1 MTTAFLALIRKDL
14 LLYFRDRR
22 SVVMSFIAPIA
33 IASFLAV
40 ALGGIGRPARP
51 SRVTIALVDED
62 DSRVS
67 QLVYSKLSSSE
78 LLDLRRLDR
87 ASAQDQVRNG
97 KLSIAAILPKNFGSA
112 AARAFSQGGEG
123 KPDLEI
129 LYDPSRLAE
138 RQLVE
143 GILTGKVVEAV
154 SAEVFSPPKGSG
166 FFDEALAQF
175 DQNPA
180 IPVKRKEDLKTLV
193 DDLGWL
199 QRRQAAGGPT
209 GFSGLSIPF
218 TTTSEA
224 ITARKG
230 QIYDGVAHSFSGMG
244 VQFILFMGIEAGVAL
259 LLQRQRGLWSRLR
272 SAPVSKTV
280 LLGSRAL
287 SSAICAFLILVVMFL
302 FARVVFGVRIE
313 GSYAGFALVGVAFA
327 IMTAAFGLL
336 IAALGGTPEGTR
348 PIAVLATL
356 LMVMLGGAWVPLFI
370 FPAWLQRIALVM
382 PTRWAVEGLD
392 SMTWRGLGFEAT
404 LFPCAIILL
413 YAVIFGAIALNR
425 FKWEAD

>member
-1 MTTAFLALIRKDL
+1 MMTAFLALMRKDL

-22 SVVMSFIAPIA
+22 SMVMSFIAPIA

-40 ALGGIGRPARP
+40 ALGGIGRPQKA
-51 SRVTIALVDED
+51 SRVTLALVDED
-62 DSRVS
+62 HSQVS
-67 QLVYSKLSSSE
+67 EDIYKKLASSE
-78 LLDLRRLDR
+78 MLDLRRLDR
-87 ASAQDQVRNG
+87 ATAQDQVRAG
-97 KLSIAAILPKNFGSA
+97 KLSIAAILPKNFSA
-112 AARAFSQGGEG
+112 NAARAFSQGGEG
-123 KPDLEI
+123 KPELEI

-138 RQLVE
+138 RQIVE
-143 GILTGKVVEAV
+143 GVLTGKVVEAV
-154 SAEVFSPPKGSG
+154 SADVFAPKQGSG
-166 FFDEALAQF
+166 FFDDALAQF
-175 DQNPA
+175 DKDPGIA
-180 IPVKRKEDLKTLV
+180 PKRKEDLKTLV

-209 GFSGLSIPF
+209 GFAGLSIPF
-218 TTTSEA
+218 VTQSQA
-224 ITARKG
+224 VTARRDLL
-230 QIYDGVAHSFSGMG
+230 YDGVAHSFSGMG

-272 SAPVSKTV
+272 SAPVSKGV

-287 SSAICAFLILVVMFL
+287 SSAVCAFLILVVMFV

-313 GSYAGFALVGVAFA
+313 GSYLGFVVVGIAFA

-370 FPAWLQRIALVM
+370 FPQWLQNIALVM

-392 SMTWRGLGFEAT
+392 DMTWRGLGFDAILHPIE
-404 LFPCAIILL
+404 IILL

-425 FKWEAD
+425 FRWEAD